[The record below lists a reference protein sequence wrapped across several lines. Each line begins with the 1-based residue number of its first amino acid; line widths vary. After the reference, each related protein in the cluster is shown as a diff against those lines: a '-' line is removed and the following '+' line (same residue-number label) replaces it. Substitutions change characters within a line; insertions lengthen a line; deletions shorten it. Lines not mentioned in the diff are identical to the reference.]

1 MNRQLLLSPV
11 LRSDHRYHDSAV
23 SLCCSLPKQIHTSLA
38 KIFTT
43 DLNTFVQ
50 SVARIN
56 RNWKFLVVTLHVWVS
71 RMWRQQLIF
80 QTADTSGVD
89 ISTQRVISRSDV
101 IVCRPSRQHKQ
112 GRWGDN
118 EAISCILPSMMFPNQ
133 DQIISTALW
142 RERNREFN
150 LNKRKETF
158 SVNITVVLQKRTEGT
173 FPVRAASLNSDQFTY

>member
-89 ISTQRVISRSDV
+89 ICTQRVISRSDV

-112 GRWGDN
+112 GRWWWL
-118 EAISCILPSMMFPNQ
+118 CYKSMRLYRVFYHPWCFLTRTRSSARRCDEREIEN
-133 DQIISTALW
+133 ST
-142 RERNREFN
+142 
-150 LNKRKETF
+150 
-158 SVNITVVLQKRTEGT
+158 
-173 FPVRAASLNSDQFTY
+173 